1 MITPTQHRE
10 MYNRALATR
19 LATPRP
25 PICQNCWRAIGG
37 DNEHSR
43 YLHAACAAL
52 LQRGDVYLN
61 SSSRRAL
68 SLYVAEQNENPERE
82 TTK

>member
-1 MITPTQHRE
+1 MIITKQKRRQ
-10 MYNRALATR
+10 MYSRALATR
-19 LATPRP
+19 LAAPRP
-25 PICQNCWRAIGG
+25 PICQSCWRAIGG
-37 DNEHSR
+37 HSR
-43 YLHAACAAL
+43 YLHRDCAAL

-68 SLYVAEQNENPERE
+68 ERYEAEHAERPERE